1 MAPEAPPV
9 TFLNDR
15 ATTGGLRKRTAAD
28 HNALAALESLSRA

>member
-9 TFLNDR
+9 TFHNGR
-15 ATTGGLRKRTAAD
+15 ATTSCLLNCTAAD